1 MTDKELE
8 SLREQIEEI
17 ESHGHGEVIVK
28 VKNGY
33 IHRVLSTKDTLVESR
48 VLTKS

>member
-17 ESHGHGEVIVK
+17 ETHGHGEVIVK

-33 IHRVLSTKDTLVESR
+33 IYRIICSKDTLVESR
-48 VLTKS
+48 VLTKK